1 MSQSRSSEN
10 NSVTKKE
17 KQSFTNITGPNFFKQ
32 VKEPN
37 FVVALMVKGQSEATI
52 DISTKVQEVV
62 CWKIGDNGYKIDLPT
77 DMNISN
83 TFNIQMG
90 RKEEISNGKERRFTF
105 LNFKT
110 RGACHVSR
118 RVRKERHVAFELYP
132 SSLLY

>member
-1 MSQSRSSEN
+1 M
-10 NSVTKKE
+10 VTKKD
-17 KQSFTNITGPNFFKQ
+17 KQLFIYIASPNFFKQ

-83 TFNIQMG
+83 TFNIPDIF
-90 RKEEISNGKERRFTF
+90 EYFS
-105 LNFKT
+105 LN
-110 RGACHVSR
+110 
-118 RVRKERHVAFELYP
+118 
-132 SSLLY
+132 

>member
-37 FVVALMVKGQSEATI
+37 FVVALMVKGQSKATI

-83 TFNIQMG
+83 TFNVLDIF
-90 RKEEISNGKERRFTF
+90 EYFS
-105 LNFKT
+105 LN
-110 RGACHVSR
+110 
-118 RVRKERHVAFELYP
+118 
-132 SSLLY
+132 